1 MRVLDISP
9 QVAIGRREKI
19 SVYGGDYNTRDG
31 TGDRD
36 YVHVV
41 DLAEGHV
48 CAVDHVLQ
56 PNRAGTHIFNLGT
69 GTGATVLEVIKAFGG
84 VVGKDIPYEIV
95 GRRKGDVDSLYASCD
110 LAHKVRD
117 RNITLILSKYF
128 LSGAGLESH
137 QDSGGHV

>member
-1 MRVLDISP
+1 MP
-9 QVAIGRREKI
+9 QVAIGRREQI
-19 SVYGGDYNTRDG
+19 SVYGDDYKTRDG

-56 PNRAGTHIFNLGT
+56 ENRSGVHIFNLGT
-69 GTGATVLEVIKAFGG
+69 GTGATVLEVIKAFGK
-84 VVGKDIPYEIV
+84 VVGKEIPYEIA

-110 LAHKVRD
+110 LAEKVRD
-117 RNITLILSKYF
+117 
-128 LSGAGLESH
+128 
-137 QDSGGHV
+137 

>member
-1 MRVLDISP
+1 MMMDLAASDPDWSVSLLRYFNPAGCHQSGDIA

-19 SVYGGDYNTRDG
+19 SVYGNDYNTRDG

-56 PNRAGTHIFNLGT
+56 EDRSGVHIFNLGT
-69 GTGATVLEVIKAFGG
+69 GTGATVLEVIKAFSK
-84 VVGKDIPYEIV
+84 VVGKEIPYEI
-95 GRRKGDVDSLYASCD
+95 A
-110 LAHKVRD
+110 A
-117 RNITLILSKYF
+117 
-128 LSGAGLESH
+128 
-137 QDSGGHV
+137 